1 MKKIVKYGCYALLA
15 IGLAC
20 YWGYGVYSYA
30 TNSKAD
36 IKAKQ
41 ELNKLEK
48 EKLRLEI
55 QKLKLQTD
63 S

>member
-30 TNSKAD
+30 TNLKAD